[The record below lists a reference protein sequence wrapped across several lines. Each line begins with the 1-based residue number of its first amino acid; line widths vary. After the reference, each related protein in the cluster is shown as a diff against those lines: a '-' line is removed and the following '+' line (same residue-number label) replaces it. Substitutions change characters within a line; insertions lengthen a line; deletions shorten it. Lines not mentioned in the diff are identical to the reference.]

1 MGFAQR
7 FGLAVARTTAQDKC
21 VGAVHIEA
29 MGGGNVDG
37 FGVVLRAEAKADALA
52 LIGDRS
58 LIAALVSDRRVISKE
73 GGFADADGGDIKAPS
88 DVARQPETTGVC
100 DAVSIDQQRFGRV
113 LQCGKGA
120 QQQGGFAQ
128 GKQAADVRIF
138 GLSDPRGFFDDGV
151 CEHVVEDDGGVCDI
165 VVFAVSNIGSPDQS
179 GLIRALG
186 DLDLACTLDL
196 NGFCRGG
203 IMGKFLLSFDIHLAS
218 RVCVGTM
225 RRFVAFFVAEQ
236 RRRVGVALAFGRDC
250 CYKNEAI

>member
-7 FGLAVARTTAQDKC
+7 FGLAVARTTTQDKC

-29 MGGGNVDG
+29 MGGRDVDR
-37 FGVVLRAEAKADALA
+37 FGVVLCAEAKADAFA

-73 GGFADADGGDIKAPS
+73 GGFAYADSGDIKAPS
-88 DVARQPETTGVC
+88 EMAGKPESTGMC

-113 LQCGKGA
+113 LEFGKGV

-128 GKQAADVRIF
+128 GKQAAGVRIF
-138 GLSDPRGFFDDGV
+138 GLSDPRDFFDDGV
-151 CEHVVEDDGGVCDI
+151 CEHVVEDDGSVSDI

-179 GLIRALG
+179 GLSRALG
-186 DLDLACTLDL
+186 DLDLACTLNL

-225 RRFVAFFVAEQ
+225 RRFVAFFVAERQ
-236 RRRVGVALAFGRDC
+236 RRVGVTLAFGRDC